1 MAARLISSKIC
12 SVVRWLMIAGLFA
25 GAALY
30 IKVGSVAAQS
40 SPKKQQ
46 AAPPIPKVRTAA
58 DVDTAPTER
67 ESLVINVTPVRTIA
81 DPNPVFRAVV
91 IDAEHGEVFMAND
104 KESAGTSILV
114 YDTDFQPT
122 DRIIEP
128 KRRIAGPKAD
138 IGMVCGLAL
147 SPQHGEL
154 YAVSG
159 ETGTVNVYP
168 MDANGNMGPAR
179 RLTGIIPRS
188 SAGVYLDAPHDEL
201 FITTQHANRIQVYR
215 REFTEN
221 EEPLRYIQ
229 GPDTGIADPHGI
241 FVDTATD
248 EIFVSNH
255 GNYHAVVPGEGERR
269 GPDSLTRTDLG
280 YGEPGRVYPLA
291 PSTGK
296 FLLPSITVHSRT
308 ASGNA
313 APIRVIQGPHTQLTL
328 PDGIFRD
335 PDTGEIIIANT
346 GGDSVLFFP
355 KDAKGDTP
363 PDRVLKGPATKIKGP
378 AGVSIDPKRHEL
390 WVASWDN
397 HVAGVFPVN
406 ANGNMA
412 PLRVIRTASDDA
424 PLASMGRIGQV
435 AYDPKRKEVLAPN

>member
-1 MAARLISSKIC
+1 MAARSVSSNLRSRVHWMVMAAFLVAAALWFETG
-12 SVVRWLMIAGLFA
+12 SVV
-25 GAALY
+25 
-30 IKVGSVAAQS
+30 AQGTAKERQS
-40 SPKKQQ
+40 
-46 AAPPIPKVRTAA
+46 AAPVTKVRSTADIKKA
-58 DVDTAPTER
+58 SSER
-67 ESLVINVTPVRTIA
+67 ESLQINVSPVRTIA

-104 KESAGTSILV
+104 KESSGTSILV
-114 YDTDFQPT
+114 YPTDFQPT
-122 DRIIEP
+122 DRIMEP

-138 IGMVCGLAL
+138 VGMVCGLAL

-154 YAVSG
+154 FAVSG

-168 MDANGNMGPAR
+168 MDANGNVGPAR
-179 RLTGIIPRS
+179 LLTGIIPRS
-188 SAGVYLDAPHDEL
+188 SAGVYLDAARDEL
-201 FITTQHANRIQVYR
+201 FITTQHANRISVYR
-215 REFTEN
+215 REFTPN

-229 GPDTGIADPHGI
+229 GPDTGLADPHGI
-241 FVDTATD
+241 FVDSVSG
-248 EIFVSNH
+248 EVFVTNH

-296 FLLPSITVHSRT
+296 FLPPSISVHSRT

-313 APIRVIQGPHTQLTL
+313 GPIRVIQGPHTQLTL
-328 PDGIFRD
+328 PDGIFRN
-335 PDTGEIIIANT
+335 PETGEIIVANT
-346 GGDSVLFFP
+346 GGDSVLVFS
-355 KDAKGDTP
+355 KDASGDAAP
-363 PDRVLKGPATKIKGP
+363 VRVLKGPLTKIKGP
-378 AGVSIDPKRHEL
+378 AGVSIDSKRNEL

-397 HVAGVFPVN
+397 HVAAVFRIN
-406 ANGNMA
+406 ANGNVA
-412 PLRVIRTASDDA
+412 PLRVVRTASDDA